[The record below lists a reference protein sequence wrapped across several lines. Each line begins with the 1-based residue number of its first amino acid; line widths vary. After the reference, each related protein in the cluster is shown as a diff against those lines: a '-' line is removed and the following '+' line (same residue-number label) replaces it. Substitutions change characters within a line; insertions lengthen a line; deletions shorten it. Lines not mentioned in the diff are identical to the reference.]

1 MSFDVEKLWFW
12 KKKGRSLNLYKF
24 NKTSTNAPNNR
35 GRFKDGFSTFGYP
48 DETIESGLR
57 VEYTA
62 YVKPF
67 IDKDPETTSES
78 LDNGSDGGFVEVTKP
93 SETSHVNLNRM
104 LSLAVVDF
112 IKSMIAEKNG
122 DINAKEYYMKEF
134 YKKLANNQSN
144 EKSIFVASVN
154 PVTSVR

>member
-1 MSFDVEKLWFW
+1 MSFNVERLWFW

-24 NKTSTNAPNNR
+24 HKTSTSTPDNR
-35 GRFKDGFSTFGYP
+35 GRFAEGYSTFVYP
-48 DETIESGLR
+48 DETIPEGLR

-67 IDKDPETTSES
+67 IDKDPETTVES
-78 LDNGSDGGFVEVTKP
+78 ANAGVDGGYVEVAKP

-104 LSLAVVDF
+104 LSLALVDF

-144 EKSIFVASVN
+144 EKNIFVASVN